1 MFYKIAVVLLAGL
14 GISFAEIYTEAAPT
28 DVPRYLSE
36 YGLFLGNIADQQP
49 ADDVLP
55 YSVNSPLFSDYTEK
69 FRFVRLPVGT
79 SATYHPTEVFDF
91 PVGTVISKTFSYPDK
106 KATHLIETRILRH
119 EADGWRG
126 YPYVWN
132 EEQTNA
138 TLKLTG
144 RNETI
149 TFRGPDGKKQT
160 IDYHVPNVNE
170 CGGCHNYAGSMRP
183 IGPSARQ
190 LNGELDYESGKQ
202 NQLHHWSETG
212 YLSELPTDPVQIP
225 RLVDYDNPSASVH
238 ERARAYLDA
247 NCGHCHRPDGPAG
260 TSGMFLYYAEID
272 PAAWGVRKPPVAAGR
287 GAGNRRYGIEPGKPD
302 RSILLYRMESTDNG
316 ERMPELGRALVHRE
330 GVELIAQWIESIE

>member
-1 MFYKIAVVLLAGL
+1 MAYRIVVLLLAAVGF
-14 GISFAEIYTEAAPT
+14 SFIDIYQSVAPAE
-28 DVPRYLSE
+28 VPRRLSE
-36 YGLFLGNIADQQP
+36 YGLFEGALAEHAP
-49 ADDVLP
+49 APGVLP
-55 YSVNSPLFSDYTEK
+55 YSVNSPLFSDYAEK
-69 FRFVRLPVGT
+69 LRFVRLPEST
-79 SATYHPTEVFDF
+79 TATYHPTGVFEF
-91 PVGTVISKTFSYPDK
+91 PVGTVISKTFGYPGK
-106 KATHLIETRILRH
+106 KGSRLIETRILRH

-132 EEQTNA
+132 EEQTDA

-190 LNGELDYESGKQ
+190 LNGEFDYDSGKQ
-202 NQLHHWSETG
+202 NQLRHWSEAG
-212 YLSELPTDPVQIP
+212 YLSALPTDPVEIP
-225 RLVDYDNPSASVH
+225 RLVSYDNLEAAIH

-260 TSGMFLYYAEID
+260 TSGMFLYYAETD

-316 ERMPELGRALVHRE
+316 ERMPELGRALVHQE
-330 GVELIAQWIESIE
+330 GVALIAEWIRSIE